1 MSDDV
6 AESIGIEDFA
16 KLSSSPSAYYVD
28 KTKFLKKILG
38 KETSVFLF
46 TRPRRFG
53 KSLTISMIE
62 NFVGMNYKN
71 PRNKS
76 KSISLF
82 KDLEIYKDQEFIQK
96 YLGEFPVISLSLKG
110 VSSLDSIDE
119 AIFNLGEKLS
129 HLAECIEDL
138 ISNNKRGILKYFRAL
153 DPRFSF
159 AKIRLNQ
166 IKCINTRYYTLNDK
180 IAIIKNAL
188 YNISMVLSR
197 TVGRKVIIL
206 VDEYDVPLAKTAS
219 TDFYIKLKDAYS
231 EMLSNALKTNR
242 FLEVGILT
250 GCLQVAKESIFTGFN
265 NFQSIDF
272 NDPVFSSFFGFTEDE
287 VLKMLK
293 FYNLEDKYDVF
304 KQWYDGY
311 NFGHDHI
318 FCPWDVIKYIR
329 ALTADINTKPEPY
342 WVNTGSLDLLQDIYK
357 RDPVAY
363 AEDFQKL
370 IDGQSIEV
378 TIEKNLNYQLLCS
391 NEDENYFWN
400 LMYITGYLTI
410 DTELSKDDKTFLKI
424 PNRSVHGA
432 ILNLLKWCFSNKN
445 LDFKSKTSPI
455 LKIISQGDDKAL
467 QATLNN
473 LMLRYVNTRD
483 ISSDG
488 PKEYF
493 YQGFLDGLF
502 SQVCDSKQYYYKSNL
517 SLGDGFADISFII
530 PQEDISKQSSGVIIE
545 IKAAKDIRE
554 LEVQAEAALSQIHAK
569 NYDKGQE
576 DFFDLS
582 EIIAVGLA
590 FYKKKCLVKIEKF
603 KL

>member
-46 TRPRRFG
+46 TRPRRFS

-400 LMYITGYLTI
+400 LMYITGYLTL
-410 DTELSKDDKTFLKI
+410 DTELSTDNKTFLKI

-432 ILNLLKWCFSNKN
+432 IVKLLKWCFSNNN
-445 LDFKSKTSPI
+445 LDFKTKISPI
-455 LKIISQGDDKAL
+455 LQSISIGDAESL
-467 QATLNN
+467 ETILNN

-483 ISSDG
+483 ISSGG

-502 SQVCDSKQYYYKSNL
+502 SQVCESKKYRYKSNL

-530 PQEDISKQSSGVIIE
+530 PQEDIRKKSLGVIIE
-545 IKAAKDIRE
+545 IKAAKDIKD
-554 LEVQAEAALSQIHAK
+554 LEVQSNAALTQIHAK

-590 FYKKKCLVKIEKF
+590 FYKKKCLVKIEKI